1 MLTPGVQLR
10 NALEGA
16 IGFVMGV
23 LVTKQGKSSDIV
35 IGLEQKMCFIL
46 LGPVFGP
53 ACYYA

>member
-46 LGPVFGP
+46 LGLVLGP
-53 ACYYA
+53 ACCCA

>member
-46 LGPVFGP
+46 LGLVLRP
-53 ACYYA
+53 ACCCA